1 LALGATTAGTV
12 RRVAGS
18 GIGLAAIGAAV
29 GLILAWPTAQALD
42 ARGMLWGVDSHDP
55 ATFIASVVFLLLVAA
70 VASVV
75 PALKILRLD
84 PAQALR
90 E

>member
-1 LALGATTAGTV
+1 VLV
-12 RRVAGS
+12 VAS
-18 GIGLAAIGAAV
+18 I
-29 GLILAWPTAQALD
+29 
-42 ARGMLWGVDSHDP
+42 
-55 ATFIASVVFLLLVAA
+55 
-70 VASVV
+70 ASVV

>member
-1 LALGATTAGTV
+1 M
-12 RRVAGS
+12 
-18 GIGLAAIGAAV
+18 
-29 GLILAWPTAQALD
+29 LAWPVAQALD
-42 ARGMLWGVDSHDP
+42 NRGLLWGVDSHDP
-55 ATFIASVVFLLLVAA
+55 ATFVAGVAFLLIVASIASI
-70 VASVV
+70 V

>member
-1 LALGATTAGTV
+1 
-12 RRVAGS
+12 
-18 GIGLAAIGAAV
+18 
-29 GLILAWPTAQALD
+29 
-42 ARGMLWGVDSHDP
+42 
-55 ATFIASVVFLLLVAA
+55 LLVAMF
-70 VASVV
+70 ASVV